1 MQHEYFIYTYNINV
15 ACYIYKHFASFF
27 IKEGKEPGGL
37 RRDTPFIA
45 TEGRKLPSFKFPRLC
60 FLLPV
65 KVN

>member
-1 MQHEYFIYTYNINV
+1 MLHV
-15 ACYIYKHFASFF
+15 YIYKHFASFF